1 MSQLSSG
8 GGVDEKGKPVYTMGA
23 AFGNALNIAS
33 QLAKGIS
40 QLEKDER
47 SKPYAQILSGYS
59 NQWAAAPEEQRQFLN
74 EAANQVR
81 GNFIS
86 AGGSPMDLPE
96 NLWGSDPGKGFQ
108 TGAEDFSTPDVNVLP
123 VWQRQTMAKAEAA
136 QNELAFEM
144 AKALLPYQ
152 YQTADSRAST
162 AIDQQKLLQP
172 NDADVKRDN
181 LSVAQNEIWKHLISD
196 GVPLE
201 KEEEWI
207 LKEAGRYASGGL
219 NYQDLQ
225 NLIDYAWTVKTGHKK
240 PAQDD
245 DIEVNTRL
253 MENPPNPQ

>member
-59 NQWAAAPEEQRQFLN
+59 KQWAAAPEEQRQFLN
-74 EAANQVR
+74 DAANQVR
-81 GNFIS
+81 RNFIS

-108 TGAEDFSTPDVNVLP
+108 TGAEEFSTPDVNVLP

-136 QNELAFEM
+136 KNEIAFEM

-152 YQTADSRAST
+152 YQTADSRAAT
-162 AIDQQKLLQP
+162 AINQQKLLQGS
-172 NDADVKRDN
+172 DADVKRDN
-181 LSVAQNEIWKHLISD
+181 MSTAQNEIWQMLNS
-196 GVPLE
+196 GVPIE
-201 KEEEWI
+201 QVEAWI
-207 LKEAGRYASGGL
+207 IKNAQKYSSGGL
-219 NYQDLQ
+219 NYQDL
-225 NLIDYAWTVKTGHKK
+225 IDYAWIAKTGSKK
-240 PAQDD
+240 QKTQQEGTETD
-245 DIEVNTRL
+245 TRL
-253 MENPPNPQ
+253 LANPQ